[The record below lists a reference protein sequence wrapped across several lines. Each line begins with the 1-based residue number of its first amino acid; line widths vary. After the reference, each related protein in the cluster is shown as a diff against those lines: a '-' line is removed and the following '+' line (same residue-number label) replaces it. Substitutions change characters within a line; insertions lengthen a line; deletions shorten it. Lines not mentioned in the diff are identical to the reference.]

1 MPTVHARTL
10 KRAAQIVGGYMPLS
24 TQLGVPIDDVACWA
38 EGTKP
43 VPDEIFLRAVDI
55 VSARDIAEISGRYPN
70 LGHSASKIS
79 DK

>member
-10 KRAAQIVGGYMPLS
+10 KRAAHIVGGYAQLS
-24 TQLGVPIDDVACWA
+24 TQLGVPIDDAASWA

-55 VSARDIAEISGRYPN
+55 VTAHEVAEISGRYPN
-70 LGHSASKIS
+70 LQNPASKI
-79 DK
+79 